1 MNRGHSIGA
10 GARGCNPYANI
21 LWHYI
26 ASPKTSIQQYQCL
39 GSREP
44 LNPVRILCHN
54 VKLGLTE
61 EKACLAAANDA
72 LTEER
77 ACLAGENEAQA
88 ERIRRLE
95 HLVRELQ
102 RVVHGKRSEKL
113 TADERQLAF
122 EDLEGA
128 SAEVEAEASAGDPAP
143 PRSPKRAERN
153 IGHLPKHLERIE
165 QVIEP
170 ESTLCPCGCGEMVKI
185 GEDRTER
192 LDIVPAQLR
201 VIVTVRPKYACRS
214 CEQGVTQALA
224 PARLIEGGLPTEGA
238 IAHVL
243 VSKYA
248 EHCPLYRQAQ
258 IYARSGLD
266 LDRSTLAGWVG
277 KASFHLRP
285 VADRLAAH
293 LKRSSKLFMD
303 ETRAPVLDP
312 GRGRTKTG
320 WLWALAR
327 DDRAWG
333 GPDPPGVVY
342 FYAPGRG
349 GEDAEKFLNGFDGIL
364 QVDGYAGYNRLTG
377 PGRKG
382 GTPIRLSYCWAH
394 CRRRLREIYDS
405 SGSEI
410 AAEGLRRIAELYAIE
425 AEIRGSPPE
434 RRLAERQTRSAPLVQ
449 AFGDWLKQRR
459 ARVSPKSRLGEKLA
473 YIARHWD
480 GLQLFLADGRVEMD
494 SNAVENLARPI
505 ALSRKNALFAG
516 HDEGAAAWG
525 RIASLIETAK
535 LNRVEPYAWLK
546 ATLEAIAAGHPNSRI
561 DELLPWNFPS
571 SSS

>member
-1 MNRGHSIGA
+1 MPALAEID
-10 GARGCNPYANI
+10 
-21 LWHYI
+21 
-26 ASPKTSIQQYQCL
+26 L
-39 GSREP
+39 GT
-44 LNPVRILCHN
+44 
-54 VKLGLTE
+54 LTPDQ
-61 EKACLAAANDA
+61 AAAVGA
-72 LTEER
+72 LR
-77 ACLAGENEAQA
+77 AEIGVLEDRNAAQA

-95 HLVRELQ
+95 HLIGELN
-102 RVVHGKRSEKL
+102 RVLYGKRSEKL

-122 EDLEGA
+122 EDLVA
-128 SAEVEAEASAGDPAP
+128 AAAELEEAVAPAAPPKPAP
-143 PRSPKRAERN
+143 SPDRPRAARN
-153 IGHLPKHLERIE
+153 IGHLPEHLPRIE
-165 QVIEP
+165 RVIEP
-170 ESTLCPCGCGEMVKI
+170 ESTLCPCGCGEMAKI
-185 GEDRTER
+185 GEDRSER

-201 VIVTVRPKYACRS
+201 VIVTVRPRYACGA
-214 CEQGVTQALA
+214 CERGVVQVPA

-248 EHCPLYRQAQ
+248 DHCPLYRLSA

-277 KASFHLRP
+277 KAAFHLRP
-285 VADRLAAH
+285 VADRLARH
-293 LKRSSKLFMD
+293 LRQSSKLFMD

-312 GRGRTKTG
+312 GRGRTKIG

-349 GEDAEKFLNGFDGIL
+349 GEHAERFLKGFDGIL

-382 GTPIRLSYCWAH
+382 GAPLRLAFCWSHA
-394 CRRRLREIYDS
+394 RRRLREIYDS

-425 AEIRGSPPE
+425 AEIRGCSPE
-434 RRLAERQTRSAPLVQ
+434 RRLAERQARSAPLVE
-449 AFGDWLKQRR
+449 AFGDWLKQQR
-459 ARVSPKSRLGEKLA
+459 ARVSPRSRLGEKLA

-480 GLQLFLADGRVEMD
+480 GLRLFLADGRVEMD
-494 SNAVENLARPI
+494 SNSVENLIRPV
-505 ALSRKNALFAG
+505 ALNRKNALFAG

-535 LNRVEPYAWLK
+535 LNGVNPHAWLR
-546 ATLEAIAAGHPNSRI
+546 ATLEAIAAGHPNSRL
-561 DELLPWNFPS
+561 DELLPWNFDS

>member
-1 MNRGHSIGA
+1 MPALVEIDLGTLTPEQRHAAVQAIAALETLRTENE
-10 GARGCNPYANI
+10 I
-21 LWHYI
+21 L
-26 ASPKTSIQQYQCL
+26 AAD
-39 GSREP
+39 
-44 LNPVRILCHN
+44 
-54 VKLGLTE
+54 
-61 EKACLAAANDA
+61 KACLAAANDA

-128 SAEVEAEASAGDPAP
+128 SAEVEAEAPAGNPSS
-143 PRSPKRAERN
+143 PRSANRPRPERN
-153 IGHLPKHLERIE
+153 LGHLPEHLERIE

-170 ESTLCPCGCGEMVKI
+170 ESTLCPCGCGEMVRI
-185 GEDRTER
+185 GEDRSER

-201 VIVTVRPKYACRS
+201 VIVTVRPKYACRA

-248 EHCPLYRQAQ
+248 EHTPLYRQSA

-266 LDRSTLAGWVG
+266 LNRSTLAGWVG

-285 VADRLAAH
+285 VADRLAEH

-349 GEDAEKFLNGFDGIL
+349 GEYAEKFLDGFDGIL

-382 GTPIRLSYCWAH
+382 GAPLQLAYCWAH

-425 AEIRGSPPE
+425 AEIRSCPSE
-434 RRLAERQTRSAPLVQ
+434 RRLAERQARSAPLVQ
-449 AFGDWLKQRR
+449 AFGDWLKQQR
-459 ARVSPKSRLGEKLA
+459 ARISPKSRLGEKLA
-473 YIARHWD
+473 YIARHWN

-505 ALSRKNALFAG
+505 ALNRKNALFAG
-516 HDEGAAAWG
+516 HDEGAAAWA
-525 RIASLIETAK
+525 RIATLIETAK
-535 LNRVEPYAWLK
+535 LNGIEPYAWLK
-546 ATLEAIAAGHPNSRI
+546 ATLEAIANGHPNSRI
-561 DELLPWNFPS
+561 DKRLPFWPTS
-571 SSS
+571 S